1 MYADFIED
9 RLAENSEYIRLLKL
23 GIKLFQPEWL
33 ESNFRQLIKREN
45 YQIIDSFFDN
55 LKEEISDEEK
65 LFIYKSVYAQ
75 AGFRESL
82 LTLGNFID
90 GLEIKIS
97 DLDDDTDDANPKRKG
112 VAYRDLLEFKW
123 DENNKRYVADIS
135 EFGQFLVIKYSY
147 VKDAVY
153 TDMKNLRVDA
163 TVLCAL
169 TKANSV
175 TDVVITTE
183 SRDDKTVLLFNGSPY
198 LNTVV
203 PTNSNCEFYL
213 NNQMIEHIDDLWEK
227 CEFVKKDEVA
237 SSYLGEDMYY
247 AIWDRPI
254 PTLIKYVD
262 AKDIFKLE
270 LDKVS
275 RSKLYIY
282 PYDNNYNNLKSHEI
296 AIENSENVGFDF
308 FPYIQ
313 DGNTGKEFP
322 PLNTN
327 KIFTYNIEVRTNKDI
342 FKDYDLM
349 QSQIENLV
357 RELLFYKDTVDI
369 GYPKLTF
376 DTFIVNKITN
386 TLDVL
391 PKIFRFFVITEDNS
405 SRSSSNENQLQGYNL

>member
-97 DLDDDTDDANPKRKG
+97 DLDEENSDPKRKG

-123 DENNKRYVADIS
+123 DENNKRYVADIH
-135 EFGQFLVIKYSY
+135 QFEESTVQLFY
-147 VKDAVY
+147 VKDQKYDNVGWI
-153 TDMKNLRVDA
+153 TQVHRILSLTSP
-163 TVLCAL
+163 TV
-169 TKANSV
+169 KAN
-175 TDVVITTE
+175 VVITKE
-183 SRDDKTVLLFNGSPY
+183 MRDNKTVLLFNGSPY
-198 LNTVV
+198 LNTII
-203 PTNSNCEFYL
+203 PTNSNCTFYDSAHNPL
-213 NNQMIEHIDDLWEK
+213 LQITKIWT
-227 CEFVKKDEVA
+227 DESSIKLDQVA
-237 SSYLGEDMYY
+237 SDYLVDDMYY
-247 AIWDRPI
+247 VVWDDPNNI
-254 PTLIKYVD
+254 PVSLEYVD
-262 AKDIFKLE
+262 AKDIFIAFMTADNKNLCFQ
-270 LDKVS
+270 
-275 RSKLYIY
+275 
-282 PYDNNYNNLKSHEI
+282 PYTKDNNLKSHEI
-296 AIENSENVGFDF
+296 AIENTKKVGFDF
-308 FPYIQ
+308 FPYVK
-313 DGNTGKEFP
+313 DGYVEPYEEFP